1 MCLSATGVEAMEVLH
16 LKAFKGEGGRRRLV
30 DTLQSQP
37 LIRDED
43 LAREVAKHV
52 RLEEVPSGATLISEG
67 AADTD
72 LFLILSGE
80 FSIVANRQVIA
91 RKNAGEQVGEMAVVD
106 PSARRSASA
115 IAASDS
121 VVARISESEFS
132 ELADKYP
139 RLWRRIAMELASR
152 LRSEGEAPHPVSTHG
167 RAA

>member
-1 MCLSATGVEAMEVLH
+1 MEVLH
-16 LKAFKGEGGRRRLV
+16 LKAFKGEGGHRRLV
-30 DTLQSQP
+30 NTLQSQP

-43 LAREVAKHV
+43 LAREIAKHV
-52 RLEEVPSGATLISEG
+52 RLEEVPSGATLIIEG

-91 RKNAGEQVGEMAVVD
+91 RKNAGELVGEMSVVD

-152 LRSEGEAPHPVSTHG
+152 LRSEGEAPPPVSTHG